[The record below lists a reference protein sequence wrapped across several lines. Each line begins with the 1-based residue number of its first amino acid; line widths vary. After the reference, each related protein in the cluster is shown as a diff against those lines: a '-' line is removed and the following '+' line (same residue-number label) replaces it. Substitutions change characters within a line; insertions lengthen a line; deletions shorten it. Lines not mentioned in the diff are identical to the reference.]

1 MKTHRRRVL
10 SKGLMATAIL
20 IAVPGTAL
28 ATQAH
33 GDPEG
38 LYVHQMS
45 HLFLAYSMAL
55 LIYWLR
61 RRELVRK
68 EGWRYVQYSA
78 VFFILWTLD
87 AFTVHLMDEQYPIIQ
102 VTRFEDWT
110 IRIDSVPDAAWIKT
124 LYYIV
129 KLDHLFCVP
138 ALFLLYLGLKRLLKE
153 HPADGDAVGP

>member
-1 MKTHRRRVL
+1 M
-10 SKGLMATAIL
+10 IL
-20 IAVPGTAL
+20 LALPAEAL

-45 HLFLAYSMAL
+45 HLFLAFSMGL

-61 RRELVRK
+61 RRTLVRS
-68 EGWRYVQYSA
+68 EGWRFIQYSA
-78 VFFILWTLD
+78 AFFILWTLD
-87 AFTVHLMDEQYPIIQ
+87 AFTVHFLDEQYSLVR
-102 VTRFEDWT
+102 VTRIDDWFM
-110 IRIDSVPDAAWIKT
+110 RIDSVPDASWVRI
-124 LYYIV
+124 LYYVV

-153 HPADGDAVGP
+153 PPAAEAAAGP